1 MIATEKKGNSH
12 FSDYHSLGVKLQTR
26 LRLQFSHQ
34 REHKF
39 RHGFVDTISL
49 MRGWNAEIEDMEHF
63 LLHCYFYSPQ
73 QFKLFN
79 IP

>member
-49 MRGWNAEIEDMEHF
+49 MCGWNAEIEDMEHF
-63 LLHCYFYSPQ
+63 LLHFYFYSPQ